1 MERLLR
7 TPISNSNRLSLIV
20 GDEVYITGVIYT
32 ARDAAHKNLV
42 ESLKKSEVLPFDLK
56 DQVVYYVGPTP
67 AKPGQAIGS
76 CGPTSSYRM
85 DKFSP
90 ILMAEGLKVMIGKGE
105 RSTKLIKEIKKH
117 QAVYLMTVGGIGAL
131 LSKTVKKSEVIA
143 YPELGAEAIRRLEV
157 ENFPAIVA
165 IDSKG
170 NSLYTATRCL
180 SICFHFIF
188 TSLFSTPH
196 HFNITLFLRN
206 YLLEFFIVSCSSCI
220 IQYIH

>member
-1 MERLLR
+1 MEKHLN
-7 TPISNSNRLSLIV
+7 TPINDIERQSLNI
-20 GDEVYITGVIYT
+20 GDEVLISGTIYT

-42 ESLKKSEVLPFDLK
+42 ETLQNSETLPFK
-56 DQVVYYVGPTP
+56 FEGQVVYYVGPTP
-67 AKPGQAIGS
+67 AKPNQAIGS

-105 RSTKLIKEIKKH
+105 RSKELIQEVKKYK
-117 QAVYLMTVGGIGAL
+117 AVYLMTIGGIGAL

-143 YPELGAEAIRRLEV
+143 YPELGAEAIRKLEV

-170 NSLYTATRCL
+170 NS
-180 SICFHFIF
+180 IF
-188 TSLFSTPH
+188 K
-196 HFNITLFLRN
+196 
-206 YLLEFFIVSCSSCI
+206 
-220 IQYIH
+220 